1 MNAIVGF
8 AQLLRRDQRAPL
20 PPHQQGWAQQILR
33 GAEHLLELINEVL
46 DLGRIEAGRLLL
58 ELSPVSVQEVVND
71 SQAFVRELAR
81 SHGVRLLPAEGLT
94 DADGRALMVM
104 ADRTRLRQVLLNL
117 LGNAIKYNRPDGHV
131 QVHCQQ
137 VGDQVHLAVRDSGRG
152 LDAQQLQGLFQPFE
166 RLGAERGEVEG
177 TGIGLALSMRLV
189 RAMGGDLLASSQAGQ
204 GSTFTACI
212 PAAPRA
218 PAAQPAQQRQ
228 RAPAAAPDTV
238 DRTVLYIDDNEV
250 NVLLVET
257 LLADTPGLRFISAYK
272 PTEGLKLAQR
282 ERPSLVLLD
291 IHMPEMDGYEVL
303 ARLRS
308 MPATAGIPVVA
319 VSADAMPTDL
329 DAAKAAGFSAYL
341 TKPLDFEQ
349 LLQTVHRLSQER
361 QNP

>member
-1 MNAIVGF
+1 
-8 AQLLRRDQRAPL
+8 LL
-20 PPHQQGWAQQILR
+20 PHQQAWAQQILR

-58 ELSPVSVQEVVND
+58 ELSPVSVAEVVND
-71 SQAFVRELAR
+71 SLAFVRELAR
-81 SHGVRLLPAEGLT
+81 SHGVRLLPAQGLQGR
-94 DADGRALMVM
+94 DGAPLRAM

-117 LGNAIKYNRPDGHV
+117 VGNAIKYNRPDGHV
-131 QVHCQQ
+131 QVRCWQE
-137 VGDQVHLAVRDSGRG
+137 GDRVHIAVEDSGRG
-152 LDAQQLQGLFQPFE
+152 LDEKQLQGLFQPFE

-177 TGIGLALSMRLV
+177 TGIGLALSRRLV
-189 RAMGGDLLASSQAGQ
+189 LAMEGDLVARSQAGV
-204 GSTFTACI
+204 GSTFTASLPACA
-212 PAAPRA
+212 PTPALMAAPSV
-218 PAAQPAQQRQ
+218 
-228 RAPAAAPDTV
+228 APAAAQAPHKAE
-238 DRTVLYIDDNEV
+238 RTVMYIDDNEV

-257 LLADTPGLRFISAYK
+257 LLADVAGLRFISSNRPA
-272 PTEGLKLAQR
+272 EGLKLAQR
-282 ERPSLVLLD
+282 EKPSLLLLD

-308 MPATAGIPVVA
+308 SPATADIPVVA